1 MFDRHDGGHVV
12 RPSAERTEFGYMLC
26 AMDTTATM
34 IAVKAT
40 HCDREGIVAL
50 EKNVDVCY
58 AKERGKSEKV
68 IFVDAR

>member
-1 MFDRHDGGHVV
+1 MFDRHDEGHVV
-12 RPSAERTEFGYMLC
+12 KPSTDRSELGYMLC
-26 AMDTTATM
+26 AIDTTATM